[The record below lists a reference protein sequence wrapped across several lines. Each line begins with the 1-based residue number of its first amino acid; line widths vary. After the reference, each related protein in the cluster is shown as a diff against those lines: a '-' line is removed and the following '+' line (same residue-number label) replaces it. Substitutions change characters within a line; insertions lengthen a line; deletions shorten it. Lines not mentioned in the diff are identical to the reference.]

1 VAAGSLYGI
10 LRLPAAEANT
20 RTPLDVQTRLVRT
33 ACCGKPVADDTRHI
47 TGPRGSRC
55 HAVDVEKASFTKR
68 LIEHGSRVPA
78 AAATDVQRAL
88 SRGSLLWAAIS
99 LARVRGV
106 KRVVVAYNVATGLLA
121 ATLALAVGRLR
132 TPEPSIGT
140 ADGSRRAGESGP
152 ESGAQRL
159 ESTRGIFLTPRPLS
173 HSRRP
178 TPVTPSRSQRGGRAL
193 TRRAV

>member
-1 VAAGSLYGI
+1 MAAGSLYGI

-106 KRVVVAYNVATGLLA
+106 KRVVVA
-121 ATLALAVGRLR
+121 
-132 TPEPSIGT
+132 
-140 ADGSRRAGESGP
+140 
-152 ESGAQRL
+152 
-159 ESTRGIFLTPRPLS
+159 
-173 HSRRP
+173 
-178 TPVTPSRSQRGGRAL
+178 
-193 TRRAV
+193 